1 MEGRQNTIL
10 AINSLTKLVPG
21 FENAKLR
28 NFAMTIGVRDSRKI
42 VGRYNL
48 TGNDVCLQGRFKDS
62 VGVFPEFVDGYS
74 ILILPTTGRY
84 FQIPYG
90 CLVPDIDNLLVAGR
104 CVSGDMVSHAATR
117 NMMCCTVTGQ
127 AAGVAAAVS
136 LKLGIST
143 KNVDIQKI
151 QEELIRQGVRI

>member
-1 MEGRQNTIL
+1 
-10 AINSLTKLVPG
+10 
-21 FENAKLR
+21 
-28 NFAMTIGVRDSRKI
+28 MTLGVRDSRKI
-42 VGRYNL
+42 VGKHNL
-48 TGNDVCLQGRFKDS
+48 TGEDVCMQARFKDS
-62 VGVFPEFVDGYS
+62 VGVFPEFIDGYS

-90 CLVPDIDNLLVAGR
+90 CLVPDVDNLLVAGR

-136 LKLGIST
+136 LKLKVST
-143 KNVDIQKI
+143 QNVDIGAVQA
-151 QEELIRQGVRI
+151 